1 MTLKLVKIYLPR
13 MTAGMVNSAKMINK
27 ILVDFFIVIFS
38 AKFKNVYINFSHIAH
53 PLCREEK
60 MDEKELLTN
69 YINAVYQNTKT
80 AIQSIEDII
89 TKVEDDGFKKE
100 LATEQ
105 DGYYTLCKEIEMLAK
120 AEGIE
125 GIKDN
130 NWLEKARLWTSVNMS
145 TITDKSNRKI
155 AELMLIGTFM
165 GYITCIKDLADHK
178 NISKDIDEIIER
190 LKNYEK
196 SNLERLIPYLN

>member
-1 MTLKLVKIYLPR
+1 
-13 MTAGMVNSAKMINK
+13 
-27 ILVDFFIVIFS
+27 
-38 AKFKNVYINFSHIAH
+38 
-53 PLCREEK
+53 
-60 MDEKELLTN
+60 MDQKELLTS
-69 YINAVYQNTKT
+69 YINAVYQNTRT

-100 LATEQ
+100 LATQQ

-145 TITDKSNRKI
+145 TMTDKSNRKI

-165 GYITCIKDLADHK
+165 GYITCIKDLSDHK
-178 NISKDIDEIIER
+178 NISKDIDEILER
-190 LKNYEK
+190 LKNFEK
-196 SNLERLIPYLN
+196 DNLGKLIPYLD

>member
-1 MTLKLVKIYLPR
+1 
-13 MTAGMVNSAKMINK
+13 MTAGMVKSTKTINK

>member
-1 MTLKLVKIYLPR
+1 
-13 MTAGMVNSAKMINK
+13 
-27 ILVDFFIVIFS
+27 
-38 AKFKNVYINFSHIAH
+38 
-53 PLCREEK
+53 
-60 MDEKELLTN
+60 
-69 YINAVYQNTKT
+69 
-80 AIQSIEDII
+80 
-89 TKVEDDGFKKE
+89 
-100 LATEQ
+100 
-105 DGYYTLCKEIEMLAK
+105 
-120 AEGIE
+120 
-125 GIKDN
+125 
-130 NWLEKARLWTSVNMS
+130 MS

>member
-13 MTAGMVNSAKMINK
+13 MTAGMVDSTKTINK

-196 SNLERLIPYLN
+196 SNLERLIPYLD